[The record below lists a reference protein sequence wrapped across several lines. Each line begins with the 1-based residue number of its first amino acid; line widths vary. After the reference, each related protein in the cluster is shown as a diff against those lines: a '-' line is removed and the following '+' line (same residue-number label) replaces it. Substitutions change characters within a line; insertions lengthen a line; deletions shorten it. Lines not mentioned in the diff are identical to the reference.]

1 MNIDESKLSSSEL
14 ASDWFRANPLF
25 VNPSNLLAIHISTY
39 YKAGAKKWR
48 KDSPVKIVFGI
59 NGEAGRISVTPKP
72 NQNEIKV
79 RFVPL
84 NKEDQIT
91 SFIDTAKLQSV
102 GVSLSKGQSKK
113 LPTIELVTVI
123 DHKSLTESLN
133 MIDQIINNF
142 DFRDFDKKNLEFNTM
157 NIINEDAFQDVISVS
172 EIRRKYPEYNTMVL
186 NEARMEKHFQKWLQS
201 KNIKCTVQDR
211 DGLFRRDVTFTN
223 DDTYTIAELKYTS
236 STRQDIEAAI
246 GQLLRYQLHPLAQ
259 KPGDELLIVSGNTPE
274 KEDIQWF
281 KLIKEKLNLPLSFLY
296 ESETKDCFL
305 GIED

>member
-1 MNIDESKLSSSEL
+1 MKIDESKLSSSEL
-14 ASDWFRANPLF
+14 ASAWFRANPLF

-39 YKAGAKKWR
+39 YKADAKKWR
-48 KDSPVKIVFGI
+48 KDSPVKIVFGS

-91 SFIDTAKLQSV
+91 SFINAAKPQSV
-102 GVSLSKGQSKK
+102 DISISKGQSKE
-113 LPTIELVTVI
+113 LPTIELVTAI
-123 DHKSLTESLN
+123 SKKSLTESLN
-133 MIDQIINNF
+133 VIDQIINNF
-142 DFRDFDKKNLEFNTM
+142 DFRDFDRKNPVFDTM
-157 NIINEDAFQDVISVS
+157 HTINEEAFQEVINAS
-172 EIRRKYPEYNTMVL
+172 EIRRKYPEYSTMVL

-201 KNIKCTVQDR
+201 KDIESTVQDR
-211 DGLFRRDVTFTN
+211 DGLFRRDVTFTKGN
-223 DDTYTIAELKYTS
+223 TYIIAELKYTS

-259 KPGDELLIVSGNTPE
+259 KPGDELLIVSGNIPE

-296 ESETKDCFL
+296 ESESKDCFL